1 MVARNGDAA
10 SSEREE
16 HVMGQS
22 ILCGIAGLLAAVAI
36 VYAAAWMALA
46 LTGLLLSAR
55 ESRPRTDP

>member
-1 MVARNGDAA
+1 
-10 SSEREE
+10 
-16 HVMGQS
+16 MGQS